1 MPRRKC
7 KRCLSY
13 RPACNHFLPEKMVDA
28 ESITL
33 LPEEIE
39 ALYLMDLAGLYQE
52 DAAIKMEISRPT
64 FARIIKA
71 ARYKIALALMGGRA
85 LHLETSASN
94 YVVALCTNDEKE
106 PYTSLHPK
114 SHLIHFFT
122 LNDHRIVEKKTVAN
136 PLLTEEVKPSIRLTA
151 LFLEHRVTLFI
162 TGTMGE
168 GFKSMLSSKGIHL
181 LCKEQMTEEE
191 IVALW

>member
-7 KRCLSY
+7 KRCISY
-13 RPACNHFLPEKMVDA
+13 RPACNHFLPEKVVNA

-39 ALYLMDLAGLYQE
+39 ALYLMDLVGLYQE

-64 FARIIKA
+64 FARIIKV
-71 ARYKIALALMGGRA
+71 ARYKVALALMGGRA
-85 LHLETSASN
+85 LHLQTSASK
-94 YVVALCTNDEKE
+94 YVVALCSNDEKE

-114 SHLIHFFT
+114 SHFIHLFT
-122 LNDHRIVEKKTVAN
+122 LKDHRIVEKKRLDN
-136 PLLTEEVKPSIRLTA
+136 PFVTEEMKPSIGLTT

-181 LCKEQMTEEE
+181 LYKEQMTEEE
-191 IVALW
+191 ITDLW